1 MKPIK
6 RKLTNT
12 IFKRPDC
19 FDLPGTKYKYNDG
32 TPAIETCWEL
42 SNEEL
47 EKVIK
52 TKKIYVQQE
61 GETLPPMAL
70 SVNSVL
76 EDGEEDE

>member
-6 RKLTNT
+6 RKTTNT

-19 FDLPGTKYKYNDG
+19 NDLPGAAYQYEDG

-42 SNEEL
+42 SDKEL
-47 EKVIK
+47 EIINK
-52 TKKIYVQQE
+52 TKRIYVQQQ

-70 SVNSVL
+70 TVESVF
-76 EDGEEDE
+76 EGE